1 MNIKAVIA
9 HLIAKISSHT
19 DLFTDYLDAV
29 IDSVVV
35 LSDKRTVQVE
45 TLTAHG
51 LLLGASVIASEG
63 SNFNGIDSI
72 TISDGVATVKTVSE
86 HDYNYD
92 ILDAQ
97 YLVIENADAT
107 WNGTHEISDVTNRN
121 TVEITAPAA
130 TAPATL
136 GNIRELRSLGVN
148 GIVKISSVV
157 SATVFQY
164 TISDS
169 APDVPEGSVEGLKI
183 EKGARIAGAAD
194 PERARGI
201 YADTDGRKMW
211 MFVMFSDDTVSKS
224 SHTNSDAVALFDN
237 ASEGRLTALNNFD
250 IAVMMP
256 SESLGAVDE
265 VEQANGEIKNALIGT
280 LFGLRGVETDETD
293 YEYRIVY
300 NGSVTLFYTT
310 ALYVRLYSFQI
321 PSDITFRNTDSIIPL
336 SVALRDVVL
345 DIAVSDNLNTAK
357 LETEINI
364 DEEE

>member
-1 MNIKAVIA
+1 VNIKAVIA
-9 HLIAKISSHT
+9 HLIAKISGHT

-35 LSDKRTVQVE
+35 LSDKRTVQAE

-72 TISDGVATVKTVSE
+72 TISDGVATIKTTDE

-92 ILDAQ
+92 ALDTQ
-97 YLVIENADAT
+97 YVTIENSETAWNKQYEVVNVTGRNDVQIAT
-107 WNGTHEISDVTNRN
+107 TE
-121 TVEITAPAA
+121 TVVPT
-130 TAPATL
+130 TL
-136 GNIRELRSLGVN
+136 GNIRESRSMGVN

-157 SATVFQY
+157 STTVFQY

-169 APDVPEGSVEGLKI
+169 APDVPQGSVEGLKI

-224 SHTNSDAVALFDN
+224 SHTSSDAVALFDN

-250 IAVMMP
+250 IAVMIP
-256 SESLGAVDE
+256 STSLGAVDE

-321 PSDITFRNTDSIIPL
+321 PSDITFRNTDSITPL